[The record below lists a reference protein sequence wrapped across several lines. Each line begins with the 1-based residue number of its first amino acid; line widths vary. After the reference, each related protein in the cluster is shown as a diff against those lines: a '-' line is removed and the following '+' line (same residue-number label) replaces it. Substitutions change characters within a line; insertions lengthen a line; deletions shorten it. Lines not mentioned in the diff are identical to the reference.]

1 MRYDDI
7 YTEAPASADTLANLG
22 PLAPLAGKWYGE
34 DGVDTHPE
42 AEGPVAEPY
51 HEKPVSP
58 QHRGTIKRQVHLRWE
73 TTDPQWA
80 TSSTNPK
87 PAKST

>member
-1 MRYDDI
+1 MKYNDI
-7 YTEAPASADTLANLG
+7 YTETPAHADTLANLG

-51 HEKPVSP
+51 HETWTFEV
-58 QHRGTIKRQVHLRWE
+58 I
-73 TTDPQWA
+73 DA
-80 TSSTNPK
+80 
-87 PAKST
+87 